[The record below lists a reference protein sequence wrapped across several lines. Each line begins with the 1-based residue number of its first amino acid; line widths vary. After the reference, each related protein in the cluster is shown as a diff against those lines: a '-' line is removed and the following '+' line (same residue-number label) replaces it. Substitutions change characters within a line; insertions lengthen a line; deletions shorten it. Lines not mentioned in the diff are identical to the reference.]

1 LFVYSSIILVNHYQP
16 LKLALV
22 VQGGF
27 IMHYQNK
34 QTGTA
39 LLLVMG
45 AVILFVSLMAF
56 EKNNEVIWPVFIILG
71 LITFLFHSLNI
82 KVNASEINWSFGP
95 GFWKKSI
102 KLETV
107 NSVNVIN
114 TKWYYGLGIRYIP
127 SGWLYTVSGTTAI
140 QLELKD
146 GSKIN
151 LGTNDPGNLVAAIK
165 SQLIVR

>member
-1 LFVYSSIILVNHYQP
+1 
-16 LKLALV
+16 
-22 VQGGF
+22 
-27 IMHYQNK
+27 MHYQNK
-34 QTGTA
+34 QMGTA

-45 AVILFVSLMAF
+45 TVILFILFMTL
-56 EKNNEVIWPVFIILG
+56 EKHNEVIWPVIIIIG
-71 LITFLFHSLNI
+71 LISFLFHSLNI

-107 NSVNVIN
+107 NSVNVID
-114 TKWYYGLGIRYIP
+114 TKWYYGLGIRFIP

-151 LGTNDPGNLVAAIK
+151 LGTNDPDNLVAAIK
-165 SQLIVR
+165 SQLTS